1 MTSPPQ
7 RRNHWCLVKLRCLTT
22 TWAQIIGDYSIIT
35 HNMDTYS
42 PTITYIH
49 IYIYVWDINAYPM
62 GCNLTALCCWGWS
75 KCSGRL
81 FDLSHWKTMGV
92 SGPALSWNAG
102 YITTK
107 CQVQPQELPLHQLR
121 QTLPGVGRLP
131 SSKRCW
137 FSGSILILGM
147 VSITK
152 LSLLR
157 TTPTVLNPSGNRNP
171 LGRGRNDLQWE
182 ILGNSQEA
190 SLPYSSLFNGWDV
203 CGEKKRPSWT
213 SWRQVRQEPAA
224 SRAKPK
230 WAGCANNYCW

>member
-1 MTSPPQ
+1 
-7 RRNHWCLVKLRCLTT
+7 
-22 TWAQIIGDYSIIT
+22 
-35 HNMDTYS
+35 
-42 PTITYIH
+42 
-49 IYIYVWDINAYPM
+49 M

-171 LGRGRNDLQWE
+171 LGRARNDLQWE

-203 CGEKKRPSWT
+203 CGEKKTFLDFLAPSAPRT
-213 SWRQVRQEPAA
+213 GGFTGEAKVSWLCQ
-224 SRAKPK
+224 
-230 WAGCANNYCW
+230 